1 MLPPQRLAVLPS
13 ADLSPQDRRSLAA
26 LWDYRAGS
34 EAETAANYEALAQR
48 IEAGDGGAGAA
59 ALAERVR
66 AAASDERRHQELCAR
81 MAASYGS
88 VATPADP
95 PRLRRIAPHDLD
107 GGVRIT
113 YEFVAFFCVT
123 ETINATLLQR
133 SWEKAVD
140 EATRELLRSLLRD
153 EVVHSQLG
161 WGHLAAETL
170 GRAEVARRLP
180 LMLNATTHDENFLVN
195 PSPRPWPDTL
205 TARGALSPTDLRAV
219 FREAMEDVV
228 LPGLDLCGID
238 TQEGR
243 RWLKAL
249 TDRWRP

>member
-1 MLPPQRLAVLPS
+1 VPS
-13 ADLSPQDRRSLAA
+13 ADLSPQDRLSLAA
-26 LWDYRAGS
+26 LWDYRARS
-34 EAETAANYEALAQR
+34 EQETAAQYEALAQR
-48 IEAGDGGAGAA
+48 IAGDVGAATA

-66 AAASDERRHQELCAR
+66 AAASDERRHQQLCAR
-81 MAASYGS
+81 MAANHGS
-88 VATPADP
+88 VAAPVGP
-95 PRLRRIAPHDLD
+95 LPLRRIAPHDLD

-113 YEFVAFFCVT
+113 YEMVAFFCVT

-133 SWEKAVD
+133 SWEKAAD
-140 EATRELLRSLLRD
+140 EATRDLLRSLLRD

-180 LMLNATTHDENFLVN
+180 VMLNATTHDETFLVN
-195 PSPRPWPDTL
+195 PSPHPWPDTL
-205 TARGALSPTDLRAV
+205 TAHGALSPTDLRAV

-228 LPGLDLCGID
+228 LPGLDLCGIE
-238 TQEGR
+238 TEEAR

-249 TDRWRP
+249 TDRWRG